1 MLYKVFPG
9 TKAEN
14 MWVKVPES
22 GLGHNFWWFVS
33 LFRAIGVITVIIF
46 PYRLWKPTKKDIFD
60 KRKGSLHGLLQSY
73 LVMCD
78 LKTSP
83 TCLNRHH
90 LTRREGTL
98 PNKKVSPMSE
108 SYIMWYFWGNYS
120 KNPGNYGLRR
130 ECFLGKCKKCVWV
143 TGRFQLSQFQLLRS
157 QCIVPLNLVLGVQVQ
172 KHLTRLN
179 SFRLRSKFNLKQQW
193 DVCLPHNTWTFS
205 NKNEN

>member
-1 MLYKVFPG
+1 MK
-9 TKAEN
+9 TDEK
-14 MWVKVPES
+14 
-22 GLGHNFWWFVS
+22 GH
-33 LFRAIGVITVIIF
+33 
-46 PYRLWKPTKKDIFD
+46 LWKKE
-60 KRKGSLHGLLQSY
+60 RKFTWFASKLF
-73 LVMCD
+73 CD
-78 LKTSP
+78 VWPQNLP

-90 LTRREGTL
+90 LTRREGIL

-120 KNPGNYGLRR
+120 TNLGNYGLRR

-205 NKNEN
+205 NKNENWRLFVQCSTHSNQYII